1 MNLGEMRET
10 LARDVLQRDDVNE
23 SLTTAIQFSH
33 KEIQRTK
40 DWRAM
45 EERANG
51 LDYNQAAIDAPGI
64 EVSADYKRAR
74 EVYIVDGVDLKSVLP
89 STEQDVNKLRR
100 IAFNTRG
107 ITNPTEGGY
116 IQRWYESRLRVVLFI
131 PVTVTL
137 AVEYYKYLPALANA
151 DDTDYFTENIPQI
164 VIWGAAY
171 YMSKYIFEDARAQH
185 FLEVYKQLL
194 EEAYVADVQAKLQMN
209 KPMSQRSLSR
219 EPQQATPPGG
229 Q

>member
-45 EERANG
+45 EERATG
-51 LDYNQAAIDAPGI
+51 LDYNQAVIDANGI
-64 EVSADYKRAR
+64 TVAADYKRAR
-74 EVYIVDGVDLKSVLP
+74 EVYIVDGIDLKSVLP

-107 ITNPTEGGY
+107 IVNPSEGGY
-116 IQRWYESRLRVVLFI
+116 IQRWYESRLKIVLFI
-131 PVTVTL
+131 PVEVIL
-137 AVEYYKYLPALANA
+137 AVEYYKYLAPIALA

-185 FLEVYKQLL
+185 FLDVYKQLL
-194 EEAYVADVQAKLQMN
+194 EEAYIADVQAKLQMN
-209 KPMSQRSLSR
+209 KPMNPRQMSR
-219 EPQQATPPGG
+219 ESQGTPAGG